1 MLKRGDL
8 IWGCP
13 KGGMGGGNFGLVLE
27 VIEAE
32 NEIKIKAIG
41 FGKFVGYPLPFGVRS
56 IDELDEIKYKD
67 SIRWVSI
74 KDLSEIKI
82 CNKKE

>member
-1 MLKRGDL
+1 
-8 IWGCP
+8 
-13 KGGMGGGNFGLVLE
+13 
-27 VIEAE
+27 
-32 NEIKIKAIG
+32 
-41 FGKFVGYPLPFGVRS
+41 LPFGVRS